1 MSLDPIKL
9 ARYASIGVE
18 FTSPII
24 AGAIL
29 GHYLDVYLHTDP
41 LFTLILFLTGVFT
54 GFYRLIVI
62 ARDLRR
68 DS

>member
-1 MSLDPIKL
+1 MSLDAIKL

-29 GHYLDVYLHTDP
+29 GHYLDSYLHTDP
-41 LFTLILFLTGVFT
+41 LFTLILFLAGVFT
-54 GFYRLIVI
+54 GFYRLIVT
-62 ARDLRR
+62 ARELRR

>member
-1 MSLDPIKL
+1 MSLDAIKL

-29 GHYLDVYLHTDP
+29 GHYLDAYLHTDP
-41 LFTLILFLTGVFT
+41 LFTLILFLAGVFT
-54 GFYRLIVI
+54 GFYRLIV
-62 ARDLRR
+62 ATRDLHRN
-68 DS
+68 S